1 MPGAAVEPTPLS
13 LLKKLQEPVP
23 AASEDAW
30 RRFVKLYT
38 PLLMLWA
45 RRVGASEQE
54 APDLVQ
60 DVFLVLAREMP
71 RFRHD
76 PAHCFRSWL
85 WTMLVHKWRDRVRH
99 LSARPSLT
107 EEELLDTLACPDH
120 VEVAGEGEY
129 RACLIGRALELM
141 RETLGPDDWRAGRE
155 YLVRG
160 RPAGEVAEELGL
172 TVNQVY
178 LAVSRIR
185 RRLRVE
191 LEGLLD

>member
-1 MPGAAVEPTPLS
+1 MLGAAVEPTPVS
-13 LLKKLQEPVP
+13 LLKKLQEPAP
-23 AASEDAW
+23 ADSEDAW

-45 RRVGASEQE
+45 RRVGAGEQE

-71 RFRHD
+71 RFRYD
-76 PAHCFRSWL
+76 PAHCFRGWL
-85 WTMLVHKWRDRVRH
+85 WTVLVHKWRDRLRQQ
-99 LSARPSLT
+99 SARQPLADVGH
-107 EEELLDTLACPDH
+107 LDTVVCPDN
-120 VEVAGEGEY
+120 VEEAGESEY
-129 RACLIGRALELM
+129 RAYLIGRALELM
-141 RETLGPDDWRAGRE
+141 QETLGPDDWRACRE

-178 LAVSRIR
+178 LAASRIR